1 MTHNLD
7 YYRAMDTDD
16 LTQYVT
22 ELDPLT
28 RDPLTQA
35 LAERLEDI
43 MCCLASAERRLED
56 ALGIDA

>member
-16 LTQYVT
+16 LTQYAV
-22 ELDPLT
+22 ELNPLDL
-28 RDPLTQA
+28 DPLTQA

>member
-7 YYRAMDTDD
+7 YYRLMESDD

-35 LAERLEDI
+35 LA
-43 MCCLASAERRLED
+43 
-56 ALGIDA
+56 